1 MKIPSACHTKTIIIL
16 FVSLSFYCKS
26 IGQKKWVYTSQF
38 NIGCHLNISYGK
50 GQKFPG
56 IRIFSGFSITGV
68 NRNHLIV
75 HYGPSL
81 SIYTKTIGANL
92 NPLVG
97 DIQIDL
103 VNTFSAGYGWGGVL
117 PYFKYFRTI
126 HTGDYYNM
134 SLNIKD
140 AGLLST
146 NFILNN
152 HKRNQVVGSVTASF
166 GQFTFNYY
174 NDGAAPFEQ
183 IPLADN
189 FDRFWTGGGALFFHT
204 KNDFNR
210 AEISFDQF
218 TGYTPLLYE
227 AANLLGINI
236 PLYKDEAD
244 SKGRKQPPNTFNT
257 SSYQVK
263 VFTDKNFALDAGV
276 VGSLIDNNGYHY
288 GMQDLIHMAL
298 GMSLHPNNDINRF
311 FIGGTYNNRENVKL

>member
-1 MKIPSACHTKTIIIL
+1 MRIRSTYHTKTFIIL
-16 FVSLSFYCKS
+16 FVFISFYQYT
-26 IGQKKWVYTSQF
+26 IGQSKWVYTSQF
-38 NIGCHLNISYGK
+38 NAGCHLNITYGK

-56 IRIFSGFSITGV
+56 LRVFSGFSITGV

-103 VNTFSAGYGWGGVL
+103 TNTISAGYGWGGVL
-117 PYFKYFRTI
+117 PYRKYFRTI

-134 SLNIKD
+134 SLNIKN

-152 HKRNQVVGSVTASF
+152 HKRNQIVGSVTGSL
-166 GQFTFNYY
+166 GRFTFNYY
-174 NDGAAPFEQ
+174 NDGAFPFDL

-189 FDRFWTGGGALFFHT
+189 FDRYWTGGGALFFHT

-210 AEISFDQF
+210 TEISFDQF

-227 AANLLGINI
+227 VSNLLGINI
-236 PLYKDEAD
+236 PLYKNDD
-244 SKGRKQPPNTFNT
+244 NTKRKVHPNTFNT
-257 SSYQVK
+257 SAYQVK
-263 VFTDKNFALDAGV
+263 VFTDRNFAIDAGV
-276 VGSLIDNNGYHY
+276 VGSLMDKKGNHY
-288 GMQDLIHMAL
+288 GVQDLIHIAL
-298 GMSLHPNNDINRF
+298 KLPLHPNNDVNRYF
-311 FIGGTYNNRENVKL
+311 FGATYNNRQHVKL